1 MSFKSILISTVLITL
16 VTAGSTFAQE
26 ASTLPQVA
34 GKPAGVQYPF
44 TAEVTGNDVYIR
56 TGNSVNDYHS
66 GKVNKGFKVTVVDE
80 VLGWAK
86 ILPPEGSYSWIS
98 KSYVTVNAA
107 NPNTGVVTGDSVRVW
122 AGSDFREPLHSPGL
136 QTKLNAGEIVELM
149 PSQPENSDYF
159 KIKPPVGAHLWISA
173 EYLTFAAPMEG
184 KPVIVPPRPDTAGAQ
199 QPTVQKPAVQPPAA
213 DIPPSTEQS
222 RPMFT
227 NIPGQEGQTSETE
240 ESSETAGTEP
250 SQQPAEA
257 VEPAKPAP
265 ATKETQYLAENYE
278 LSKKID
284 EIVKQPLGEQDYTEV
299 KQALEAIKTDADAGR
314 AAAFAQVLLERI
326 ARYELAASAIQQVQ
340 QQDKSLQKT
349 REQIEKA
356 HQAQLS
362 KLPKEADYLYTG
374 ILKPS
379 YVYSDEGGPKRY
391 LLTDANGKII
401 SYLVPASAAI
411 AGKMDSLAGTK
422 VGVKG
427 TIANNARSLVTL
439 VNVTEVDPMK

>member
-1 MSFKSILISTVLITL
+1 MSGKSILISTVLITL
-16 VTAGSTFAQE
+16 VTAGSTFAQ
-26 ASTLPQVA
+26 LPQVA
-34 GKPAGVQYPF
+34 DKPAGIPYPF
-44 TAEVTGNDVYIR
+44 SAEVTGNDVYIR

-122 AGSDFREPLHSPGL
+122 AGSDYREPLHSPGL

-149 PSQPENSDYF
+149 PDQPENSDYF

-173 EYLTFAAPMEG
+173 EYLKFASSVEG
-184 KPVIVPPRPDTAGAQ
+184 KPVVVPPRPDAAGTQ
-199 QPTVQKPAVQPPAA
+199 RPSVQTPAT
-213 DIPPSTEQS
+213 DIPPSMEQS
-222 RPMFT
+222 RPVFT
-227 NIPGQEGQTSETE
+227 NIPGQEGQAAEQGSQAVTGETS
-240 ESSETAGTEP
+240 
-250 SQQPAEA
+250 QPPAAEK
-257 VEPAKPAP
+257 PAQPDRPAP
-265 ATKETQYLAENYE
+265 ATKESQYLAENYE
-278 LSKKID
+278 LGRKID
-284 EIVKQPLGEQDYTEV
+284 EIAKQPLDQQDYTEV
-299 KQALEAIKTDADAGR
+299 KQALEAIKSDADAGR
-314 AAAFAQVLLERI
+314 AAAFAQILLERI
-326 ARYELAASAIQQVQ
+326 GRYELAASAIHQVQ
-340 QQDKSLQKT
+340 QQDKNLQRT

-379 YVYSDEGGPKRY
+379 FVYSDEGGPRRY

-401 SYLVPASAAI
+401 SYLTPATAGMS
-411 AGKMDSLAGTK
+411 GKMDSLAGKK

-427 TIANNARSLVTL
+427 TIASNARSLVTL